1 MKIQKCNACK
11 TEFHDKPW
19 IDVCSVCRS
28 KNINHNEDGSL
39 FEWHNYGDT
48 NFMEE
53 GGCLVKETER
63 ENCFE
68 IIWLVTEVED
78 YKKRYKYPM
87 IVARCYVDISSWLDN
102 ETLHNVNDYVG
113 NPSDFIPK
121 TLEDKMRYV
130 TDLIAYYG
138 ITEFEPNFPEETG
151 CGPYGFTWNKII
163 VGKTIA
169 QRFLKEHDVP
179 AKFRK

>member
-1 MKIQKCNACK
+1 MTKEMK
-11 TEFHDKPW
+11 
-19 IDVCSVCRS
+19 
-28 KNINHNEDGSL
+28 
-39 FEWHNYGDT
+39 EWYNYGDV
-48 NFMEE
+48 NFMEY
-53 GGCLVKETER
+53 GGCLVR
-63 ENCFE
+63 EAEFKDCFE
-68 IIWLVTEVED
+68 VIWLITEVVG

-87 IVARCYVDISSWLDN
+87 IVAKCYVDISSWLDN

-138 ITEFEPNFPEETG
+138 IAEFEPNFPEETG
-151 CGPYGFTWNKII
+151 CSCYGFTWNRII

-169 QRFLKEHDVP
+169 QRFMKEHGVA